1 MILCAVSLAKG
12 KGILWSWKRVESWA
26 SIGAIGF
33 IPSASVKDWG
43 WVEDR
48 GFVVR
53 KDVEENVIYVSR
65 GCGYGIAIRQ

>member
-1 MILCAVSLAKG
+1 MENRSLVTIAEHSKEKILYMLEMAK
-12 KGILWSWKRVESWA
+12 WSWKRVESWA

-48 GFVVR
+48 GLLSARDRKSVV
-53 KDVEENVIYVSR
+53 
-65 GCGYGIAIRQ
+65 